1 MIHRAKRLA
10 LTIKANEF
18 DPVFVHA
25 SARGGSTYFFHVLRR
40 NDSLM
45 CFNEAIVDGKIGYAR
60 YRKSRERDR
69 SNFEAPGRWD
79 FNHHFLDRMDCEEF
93 LDAWDHVM
101 HLCPFAPTFH
111 DYLAY
116 DGVISAELSVYLAAL
131 MRYSRSRGKRPAL
144 CEVYSRGRA
153 GALRGAFGGYH
164 IAQYRDPLS
173 QFGSFL
179 RALIGGRV
187 WYFLANP
194 LTELGT
200 NSAHPL
206 YRLVPEA
213 WRAPNLPW
221 RAETR
226 AQRFGSEARY
236 FAVAAALRPDNLEK
250 LFRWHMFSW
259 ILGNLAAI
267 SYSDLIL
274 DLDKV
279 HDESSYRAF
288 ITGILEEKV
297 GGATP
302 DFSDIQKFERHY
314 DFESFDVAVI
324 CEQVIS
330 VVRSALEDGRLD
342 AALSMLGKQPLLVPT
357 TYSVELLANKILD
370 SLSAMAASAS
380 RHTISVAEWREV
392 VIKNRRIW
400 FNPGVRWLAEHIYPV
415 AAAVVRS
422 VRWAGIAM
430 QNTLGLRY
438 ES

>member
-1 MIHRAKRLA
+1 M
-10 LTIKANEF
+10 TANEF

-25 SARGGSTYFFHVLRR
+25 SPRAGSTYFFNVLRR
-40 NDSLM
+40 NESLM

-60 YRKSRERDR
+60 FRKLRKQQRSRLEQQ
-69 SNFEAPGRWD
+69 GRWD
-79 FNHHFLDRMDCEEF
+79 FNHHFLDRMDSEEF
-93 LDAWDHVM
+93 LDAWDDVM

-111 DYLAY
+111 DYLPCN
-116 DGVISAELSVYLAAL
+116 GVISAELSPYLATL
-131 MRYSRSRGKRPAL
+131 MRYARSRGKRPVL

-153 GALRGAFGGYH
+153 GALRGEFGGYH

-179 RALIGGRV
+179 RALVGGRV

-200 NSAHPL
+200 SSAHPL
-206 YRLVPEA
+206 FRLVPEA
-213 WRAPNLPW
+213 WRVPSLPW

-236 FAVAAALRPDNLEK
+236 FAVAAALRPDNIER

-259 ILGNLAAI
+259 LLGNLAAI

-274 DLDKV
+274 DIDRL
-279 HDESSYRAF
+279 HDEQDYRASVS
-288 ITGILEEKV
+288 GILKKKI
-297 GGATP
+297 GGAAP
-302 DFSDIQKFERHY
+302 DFSDIEKFDRHY
-314 DFESFDVAVI
+314 EFESFDVAVI

-342 AALSMLGKQPLLVPT
+342 AALSMLGKEPLLVPA
-357 TYSVELLANKILD
+357 TYSVELLADKIGD
-370 SLSAMAASAS
+370 SLLAMAASPS
-380 RHTISVAEWREV
+380 RHTISVAGWQEIV
-392 VIKNRRIW
+392 VKNRRIW
-400 FNPGVRWLAEHIYPV
+400 FYPGVRWLAEHIYPV
-415 AAAVVRS
+415 ASAVVRS
-422 VRWAGIAM
+422 GRWAVIAM